1 MNAKYRPEGL
11 GLACAALVVALLA
24 WQIGISTVMDRVV
37 DPSRFAVLGKVAS
50 GRIHIVEMD
59 AASTGVIK
67 HWPWSRANYAQA
79 VDKLIAAG
87 AASVVFD
94 VDFSSAADAVGDQAF
109 AKSIAAAGGKVALPT
124 FGQQGTASDRRT
136 IDAFPLPMF
145 RDHAMLASV
154 SMAPDADGVLRRA
167 PLGTMNGGTPRPSL
181 SALMAHRS
189 GRADIGFPIDFG
201 IDPDTIPRSS
211 FVAIRDGHFD
221 PRTIAGRDVVIGATA
236 IEMGDR
242 YATPRWGVLPG
253 VVVQALAAETLL
265 RGVPVAL
272 SPVLALLVGFLAA
285 FAIGRVASAIGLVV
299 ASVVGAAVAV
309 GLAIGAQA
317 MGQMHPLSP
326 ALIMIAVAAGY
337 RGRHIIAS
345 LFRRQRVTDET
356 TQLPNR
362 HAASATLANEDAVT
376 LAVARIG
383 NFDALAGVLG
393 TASLADAVLR
403 TAERLKLTCAD
414 GIVYRIDDRCLAW
427 RVTPEAD
434 LSATLDALRTV
445 MLRPIEV
452 QGRRVD
458 VTLTVGI
465 DDGDGSRIDASL
477 IDAVTAAENAAR
489 LGVFW
494 THAATD
500 RAQMEREVSLMGEL
514 DDAIAAGE
522 IVVYYQPKLSLATD
536 RIASVEALVRWR
548 HPTRGFI
555 GPDHFIPLAEQTDRI
570 APLTLFV
577 LEQTMRDVA
586 AWQVHGH
593 DLTAAVNISAKLL
606 TRCSFTD
613 AVRALLAQNIVAP
626 CRIVFEVTESAAIA
640 DPEAALATLET
651 YRGLGIAISMDDY
664 GTGQSTLAY
673 LKQLPLSELKIDR
686 LFVQHAH
693 RNRGDAVM
701 VRSTVEMAHALGLKV
716 VAEGIE
722 DADALGFLRSIGCDM
737 AQGYFIGKPMP
748 AGELPLFLDLP
759 SRNAA

>member
-1 MNAKYRPEGL
+1 M
-11 GLACAALVVALLA
+11 VAVLA
-24 WQIGISTVMDRVV
+24 WLLGIGTVMDRVV
-37 DPSRFAVLGKVAS
+37 DPWRFAVLGKAAS

-59 AASTGVIK
+59 AASTAAIK
-67 HWPWSRANYAQA
+67 HWPWSRANYAQV
-79 VDKLIAAG
+79 VDRLIAAG

-94 VDFSSAADAVGDQAF
+94 VDVSSAADAAGDRAF
-109 AKSIAAAGGKVALPT
+109 AESIAAARGKVALPT

-145 RDHAMLASV
+145 RNHATLASV
-154 SMAPDADGVLRRA
+154 SMGPDGDGVVRQA
-167 PLGTMNGGTPRPSL
+167 PLGTMNGGIPRPSL
-181 SALMAHRS
+181 SALMARRS
-189 GRADIGFPIDFG
+189 GRADSGFPIDFG

-221 PRTIAGRDVVIGATA
+221 PRSIAGRDVVIGATA

-253 VVVQALAAETLL
+253 VVIQALAAETLL

-326 ALIMIAVAAGY
+326 ALIMIAVATGY

-465 DDGDGSRIDASL
+465 DDGEGSRIDASL

-536 RIASVEALVRWR
+536 RIASVEALVRWC

-570 APLTLFV
+570 APLTLVV

-586 AWQVHGH
+586 AWQARGH
-593 DLTAAVNISAKLL
+593 CMTAAVNISAKLL
-606 TRCSFTD
+606 TRREFTD

-626 CRIVFEVTESAAIA
+626 DRIVFEVTESAAIA
-640 DPEAALATLET
+640 DPAAALATLET
-651 YRGLGIAISMDDY
+651 YRDLGIAISMDDY
-664 GTGQSTLAY
+664 GTGQSTLTY

-693 RNRGDAVM
+693 RDRADAVM
-701 VRSTVEMAHALGLKV
+701 VRSTVDMAHALGLKV

-722 DADALGFLRSIGCDM
+722 DAEALAFLRGIGCDM
-737 AQGYFIGKPMP
+737 AQGYFISKPVP
-748 AGELPLFLDLP
+748 SDDLIALVDARL
-759 SRNAA
+759 SKAA